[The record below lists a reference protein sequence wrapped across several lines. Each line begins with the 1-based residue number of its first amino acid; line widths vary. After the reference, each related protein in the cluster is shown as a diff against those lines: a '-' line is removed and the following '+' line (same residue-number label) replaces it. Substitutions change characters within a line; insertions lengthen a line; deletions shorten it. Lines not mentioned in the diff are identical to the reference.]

1 MLFTGSPEAVDAVLR
16 AMRLVAT
23 GDGRHPLSDV
33 ARDAIVDAHTTVF
46 GGAGAL
52 DVAAL
57 PPIDGEELAGA
68 VGSGARER
76 ASEILA
82 VMAVVDGVVDPARLD
97 VAQAFAAA
105 MGLDEPFLRDLRA
118 IEVGDVAAARSDIV
132 ARNIRSFTGR
142 WMGDDIDGWLMP
154 YRDAPDEALHA
165 RYEGLAA
172 CAPGTFGH
180 EFRQFYV
187 KNKFDFPGRPDS
199 ANEAFTTPHDSAHV
213 LSGYDTSLQG
223 ELLVSTFTA
232 GMHPT
237 DAMTAHVLPV
247 ILSWHLGIEL
257 AEFAGSATG
266 KLDARKFWIAWDRG
280 DRTLGDTLRHDW
292 DFWEHVHD
300 PLDEVR
306 GIMGVPPLQPEDA
319 ADGHYPDWYTP
330 SA

>member
-1 MLFTGSPEAVDAVLR
+1 MLFAGSPEAVDAVLR

-23 GDGRHPLSDV
+23 GDGRHPLSAV
-33 ARDAIVDAHTTVF
+33 ARDAIFHAHSTVF
-46 GGAGAL
+46 GGTGAL
-52 DVAAL
+52 DVDGL
-57 PPIDGEELAGA
+57 PPVAGDELAGA
-68 VGSGARER
+68 VASDERER
-76 ASEILA
+76 AGEILA
-82 VMAVVDGVVDPARLD
+82 VTAVVDGVVDRARLD
-97 VAQAFAAA
+97 AAQAFAAA
-105 MGLDEPFLRDLRA
+105 LGLDEPFLRDLRA
-118 IEVGDVAAARSDIV
+118 IEVGDLAAARSDIV
-132 ARNIRSFTGR
+132 ARNIHSFTGQ

-180 EFRQFYV
+180 EFREFYV
-187 KNKFDFPGRPDS
+187 KNGFDYPGRPDS

-213 LSGYDTSLQG
+213 VSGYDTSLQG

-232 GMHPT
+232 GMHPA

-257 AEFAGSATG
+257 AKFAGSATG

-280 DRTLGDTLRHDW
+280 DRTLRDTLSPDW

-306 GIMGVPPLQPEDA
+306 GIMGVPPLRPEDA

>member
-1 MLFTGSPEAVDAVLR
+1 VLFTGSPDAVDAVLR

-23 GDGRHPLSDV
+23 GEGRHPLSEV
-33 ARDAIVDAHTTVF
+33 ARDAIVHAYTTVF
-46 GGAGAL
+46 GGRGAL

-57 PPIDGEELAGA
+57 PRVTGDELAGA
-68 VGSGARER
+68 VGVESRER
-76 ASEILA
+76 ACEILA
-82 VMAVVDGVVDPARLD
+82 VMAVVDGVVDPPRIDA
-97 VAQAFAAA
+97 AQGFAAA
-105 MGLDEPFLRDLRA
+105 LSIDAPFLRDLHS
-118 IEVGDVAAARSDIV
+118 IEVGDLAAARSDIV

-142 WMGDDIDGWLMP
+142 WMGDDIDAWLMP
-154 YRDAPDEALHA
+154 YRDAPDETLHV
-165 RYEGLAA
+165 RYEGLDA

-180 EFRQFYV
+180 EFHQFYA
-187 KNKFDFPGRPDS
+187 KNGFDYPGRADS

-232 GMHPT
+232 GMHPD

-266 KLDARKFWIAWDRG
+266 KLDARKFWVAWDRG
-280 DRTLGDTLRHDW
+280 DRTIGDTLAPDW
-292 DFWEHVHD
+292 DFWAHVHD
-300 PLDEVR
+300 PLEDVR
-306 GIMGVPPLQPEDA
+306 ALLGVPALLADDA

>member
-1 MLFTGSPEAVDAVLR
+1 VLFAGSPEAVDAVLR

-23 GDGRHPLSDV
+23 GDGRHPLSAV
-33 ARDAIVDAHTTVF
+33 ARDAIFHAHSTVF
-46 GGAGAL
+46 GGTGAL
-52 DVAAL
+52 DVDGL
-57 PPIDGEELAGA
+57 PPVAGDELAGA
-68 VGSGARER
+68 VASDERER
-76 ASEILA
+76 AGEILA
-82 VMAVVDGVVDPARLD
+82 VTAVVDGVVDRARLD
-97 VAQAFAAA
+97 AAQAFAAA
-105 MGLDEPFLRDLRA
+105 LGLDEPFLRDLRA
-118 IEVGDVAAARSDIV
+118 IEVGDLAAARSDIV
-132 ARNIRSFTGR
+132 ARNIHSFTGQ

-165 RYEGLAA
+165 RYEGLTA

-180 EFRQFYV
+180 EFREFYV
-187 KNKFDFPGRPDS
+187 KNGFDYPGRPDS

-213 LSGYDTSLQG
+213 VSGYDTSLQG

-232 GMHPT
+232 GMHPA

-257 AEFAGSATG
+257 AKFAGSATG

-280 DRTLGDTLRHDW
+280 DRTLRDTLSPGW

-306 GIMGVPPLQPEDA
+306 GIMGVPPLRPEDA